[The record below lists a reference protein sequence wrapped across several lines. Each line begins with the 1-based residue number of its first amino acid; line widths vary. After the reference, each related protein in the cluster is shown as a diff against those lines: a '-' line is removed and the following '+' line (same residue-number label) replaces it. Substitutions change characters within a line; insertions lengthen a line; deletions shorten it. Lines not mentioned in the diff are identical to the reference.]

1 MPDDSGGGVRR
12 MTMLAEYRAFLEA
25 KVRFHHAAGFDVS
38 ATAINPICKPHQ
50 WGLLDTEDRLWL
62 GDDAGPS
69 LYESEALAQAAAILT
84 AIQLEWPPWRVKAH
98 PFTLDTPLRQRDEV
112 LCTDAG
118 IERARA
124 LVREDEA

>member
-1 MPDDSGGGVRR
+1 

-62 GDDAGPS
+62 GDDDGPRVFEDE
-69 LYESEALAQAAAILT
+69 LLAQAAAVLWAT
-84 AIQLEWPPWRVKAH
+84 QLDWPQRRVKAH
-98 PFTLDTPLRQRDEV
+98 PFTLDEPLRKRDEV
-112 LCTDAG
+112 LATDAG

-124 LVREDEA
+124 LMRDIMSIVGGAGK